1 MQDDNMLTGKDA
13 EEFIRE
19 HGRRLDEE
27 RAKQLAEAKAAAV
40 ASDKEP
46 FDLAKLETMCD
57 TSSEGRVAPVEERQK
72 RFEEWYYVWYPQ
84 IRTLEELARKIDEWN
99 RWSGN

>member
-1 MQDDNMLTGKDA
+1 MENELTGKDA
-13 EEFIRE
+13 LEFFLK
-19 HGRRLDEE
+19 HAKQHDEE
-27 RAKQLAEAKAAAV
+27 RAKRLADAKATAV
-40 ASDKEP
+40 ASGKEP